1 MKSLSRKD
9 LIFAGIVLFLV
20 IVCAKF
26 IAIINSILIIGAL
39 ALIFSTILNRPVSAL
54 ANKGCNRTIAT
65 FICLFLFFGFI
76 ILATAIIVP
85 QVSKESKAIKK
96 NFPEFQQKLEAKLDV
111 IAEKEGIDIKHL
123 EDNAFVKDKIQKA
136 LPHILSG
143 ATKVG
148 VSVVGCLVHT
158 IVIILLMV
166 YILCDPKPLIRGFLD
181 PWNFEVKKTLRR
193 CLLRIEK
200 MLFAW
205 AIGLCCGMLCMFV
218 LTWLGLSLIGM
229 EGAFL
234 FAIIAGFMNI
244 IPTLGPFLAAILPV
258 FITIVTKPIQFVV
271 YVLIIYIGMH
281 QIESHVMTPLIM
293 KKQLDIHPMILI
305 LAILVMFMFFGM
317 VGAFIT
323 APVMAIVSIAYE
335 EFVIV
340 PRKKQ
345 EKLKA
350 KLDI

>member
-1 MKSLSRKD
+1 MKNLTRKD
-9 LIFAGIVLFLV
+9 LIITGVVILFL
-20 IVCAKF
+20 IICAKF
-26 IAIINSILIIGAL
+26 ITIINSILLIGVL
-39 ALIFSTILNRPVSAL
+39 ALIFSTILNKPVSAL
-54 ANKGCNRTIAT
+54 ANKGCNRTVAT
-65 FICLFLFFGFI
+65 FICIFLFFGFI
-76 ILATAIIVP
+76 TLATAIIVP
-85 QVSKESKAIKK
+85 EVVKETKAIKK
-96 NFPEFQQKLEAKLDV
+96 NYPAFQQKLEEKLDA
-111 IAEKEGIDIKHL
+111 IAEKEGIDYKHL
-123 EDNAFVKDKIQKA
+123 ENNDYINKKLEQAVPY
-136 LPHILSG
+136 LVSG

-166 YILCDPKPLIRGFLD
+166 YILCDPKPLIKGFLD
-181 PWNFEVKKTLRR
+181 PWPLGVKKTLRR

-218 LTWLGLSLIGM
+218 LTWLGLSMIKM

-258 FITIVTKPIQFVV
+258 FITLVTKPIQVI

-323 APVMAIVSIAYE
+323 APVMATISIIYE
-335 EFVIV
+335 EFVVI
-340 PRKKQ
+340 PRKRKSRG
-345 EKLKA
+345 LA
-350 KLDI
+350 

>member
-1 MKSLSRKD
+1 MKNLTRKD
-9 LIFAGIVLFLV
+9 LIIAGIVLFLV

-26 IAIINSILIIGAL
+26 ISIISSILLMGGL

-54 ANKGCNRTIAT
+54 AKKGCNRTIAT
-65 FICLFLFFGFI
+65 FICLFLLIGFI

-123 EDNAFVKDKIQKA
+123 EDNAFIKDKIQKA
-136 LPHILSG
+136 LPHVLSG
-143 ATKVG
+143 ATKLG
-148 VSVVGCLVHT
+148 ASVIGCLIHT

-166 YILCDPKPLIRGFLD
+166 YILCDPKPLIKGFLD
-181 PWNFEVKKTLRR
+181 PWSFGVKKSLRR

-205 AIGLCCGMLCMFV
+205 AFGLCCGMLCMFL
-218 LTWLGLSLIGM
+218 LTWLGLSLIKM

-234 FAIIAGFMNI
+234 FAIIAGFLNI
-244 IPTLGPFLAAILPV
+244 IPTLGPFLAAVLPV
-258 FITIVTKPIQFVV
+258 FITLVTKPIQVI

-323 APVMAIVSIAYE
+323 APVMATISIIYD
-335 EFVIV
+335 EFVII
-340 PRKKQ
+340 PRKYK
-345 EKLKA
+345 EKSLN
-350 KLDI
+350 